1 MWPCHSYR
9 TPMRRLTPRASYSTT
24 ASSAIPGG
32 PHRLHAIHYAP
43 KSAATAALAP
53 VVILHG
59 VLGSSAHWKPAA
71 GALSEAGHP
80 VMTLDLR
87 NHGKSPWS
95 SHMNLAA
102 LADDVVHTL
111 HQAWDDPSHPHWT
124 PDMPAHLI
132 GHSLGGKVALHA
144 AGRMQPAST
153 IIVDISPDA
162 YTPDR
167 AAWQEV
173 MSLTQAAAALNL
185 AELKSRS
192 AAKDALV
199 RLGVVCV
206 RWCA

>member
-1 MWPCHSYR
+1 MWTCHSYR
-9 TPMRRLTPRASYSTT
+9 IPMRRLISPARYSTT
-24 ASSAIPGG
+24 PSSAIPGG
-32 PHRLHAIHYAP
+32 PHRLHAVHYAP
-43 KSAATAALAP
+43 KSLDIPVAPP

-71 GALSEAGHP
+71 GALAEAGHP

-95 SHMNLAA
+95 SHMSLAA
-102 LADDVVHTL
+102 LADDVVYTL
-111 HQAWDDPSHPHWT
+111 RQAWDDPSHPHWT

-132 GHSLGGKVALHA
+132 GHSLGGKVAMHA

-167 AAWQEV
+167 PAWQEV
-173 MSLTQAAAALNL
+173 MSLTRAAAALNL

-199 RLGVVCV
+199 RLGVVCG
-206 RWCA
+206 R